1 MVKKR
6 IFSSVILLSIFI
18 ISFFEIYID
27 NSIYFL
33 SLILI
38 AGFVLIYELGKI
50 LKLKD
55 FSLIIYW
62 ILSAFPIIFFFCVV
76 LVSKNDYLLNIDI
89 RMINMN
95 FDYDSFGRMQ
105 FLLDKFAMQ
114 FAVTIGILSTI
125 FWIIIVPLDLYFKN
139 ISSNHKFKI
148 FYGYFLISPMI
159 IIAAAIFVEDRAPL
173 LALFLLIWIADI
185 GAYFF
190 GKLFGKTKLAKTISP
205 GKTIE
210 GALGGLFTNLLFVF
224 VWFLLTSYEYRYQ
237 EGFIL
242 KTILLFSA
250 VIAITALSIFGDIYE
265 SFLKRQAGVKDS
277 GKLIPGHGGLL
288 DRLDGFCPTIPLCF
302 MMAVVLNSF

>member
-1 MVKKR
+1 MLKKR
-6 IFSSVILLSIFI
+6 IFSSVILFSIFI

-55 FSLIIYW
+55 FSLVIYW
-62 ILSAFPIIFFFCVV
+62 IMSSVPIIFFFCLV
-76 LVSKNDYLLNIDI
+76 LISKNDYLLNIDI

-95 FDYDSFGRMQ
+95 FDYLSRSDAL
-105 FLLDKFAMQ
+105 LLDKFLKQ
-114 FAVTIGILSTI
+114 FSVFIGTISTI
-125 FWIIIVPLDLYFKN
+125 FWLIIVPLDMYFKN

-159 IIAAAIFVEDRAPL
+159 IISAAIFIEQRW
-173 LALFLLIWIADI
+173 ALFWLFVFIWIADI

-190 GKLFGKTKLAKTISP
+190 GKLFGKTKLAETISP
-205 GKTIE
+205 GKTVE
-210 GALGGLFTNLLFVF
+210 GALGGLFTNLLLVSVF
-224 VWFLLTSYEYRYQ
+224 IFWTIYYDAEIYVPYVILA
-237 EGFIL
+237 FI
-242 KTILLFSA
+242 A
-250 VIAITALSIFGDIYE
+250 VIAITALSVIGDIYE

-277 GKLIPGHGGLL
+277 GRLIPGHGGLL

>member
-1 MVKKR
+1 MLKKR
-6 IFSSVILLSIFI
+6 IFSSVILFSIFI

-55 FSLIIYW
+55 FSLVIYW
-62 ILSAFPIIFFFCVV
+62 IMSSVPIIFFFS
-76 LVSKNDYLLNIDI
+76 LALITKNDYLLNIDI

-95 FDYDSFGRMQ
+95 FDYLSRSDAL
-105 FLLDKFAMQ
+105 LLDKFLKQ
-114 FAVTIGILSTI
+114 FSVFIGTISTI
-125 FWIIIVPLDLYFKN
+125 FWLIIVPLDMYFKN

-159 IIAAAIFVEDRAPL
+159 IISAAIFIEQRW
-173 LALFLLIWIADI
+173 ALFWLFVFIWIADI

-190 GKLFGKTKLAKTISP
+190 GKLFGKTKLAETISP
-205 GKTIE
+205 GKTVE
-210 GALGGLFTNLLFVF
+210 GALGGLFTNLLLVSFFIFWTIYYDAEIYV
-224 VWFLLTSYEYRYQ
+224 RYVILA
-237 EGFIL
+237 FI
-242 KTILLFSA
+242 A
-250 VIAITALSIFGDIYE
+250 VIAITALSVIGDIYE

-277 GKLIPGHGGLL
+277 GRLIPGHGGLL

>member
-1 MVKKR
+1 MLKKR
-6 IFSSVILLSIFI
+6 IFSSVILFSIFI

-55 FSLIIYW
+55 FSLVIYW
-62 ILSAFPIIFFFCVV
+62 IMSSVPIIFFFSLV
-76 LVSKNDYLLNIDI
+76 LITKNDYLLNIDI

-95 FDYDSFGRMQ
+95 FDYLSRSDAL
-105 FLLDKFAMQ
+105 LLDKFLKQ
-114 FAVTIGILSTI
+114 FSVFIGTISTI
-125 FWIIIVPLDLYFKN
+125 FWLIIVPLDMYFKN

-159 IIAAAIFVEDRAPL
+159 IISAAIFIEQRW
-173 LALFLLIWIADI
+173 ALFWLFVFIWIADI

-190 GKLFGKTKLAKTISP
+190 GKLFGKTKLVETISP
-205 GKTIE
+205 GKTVE
-210 GALGGLFTNLLFVF
+210 GALGGLFTNLLLVSFFIFWTIYYDAEIYV
-224 VWFLLTSYEYRYQ
+224 RYVILA
-237 EGFIL
+237 FI
-242 KTILLFSA
+242 A
-250 VIAITALSIFGDIYE
+250 VIAITALSVIGDIYE

-277 GKLIPGHGGLL
+277 GRIIPGHGGLL
-288 DRLDGFCPTIPLCF
+288 DRLDGFCPTIPLYF
-302 MMAVVLNSF
+302 MMAFVLTNI

>member
-1 MVKKR
+1 MLKKR
-6 IFSSVILLSIFI
+6 IFSSVILFSIFI

-33 SLILI
+33 SLILT

-55 FSLIIYW
+55 FSLVIYW
-62 ILSAFPIIFFFCVV
+62 IMSSVPIIFFFSLV
-76 LVSKNDYLLNIDI
+76 LITKNDYLLNIDI

-95 FDYDSFGRMQ
+95 FDYLSRSDAL
-105 FLLDKFAMQ
+105 LLDKFLKQ
-114 FAVTIGILSTI
+114 FSVFIGIISTI
-125 FWIIIVPLDLYFKN
+125 FWLIIVPLDMYFKN

-159 IIAAAIFVEDRAPL
+159 IISAAIFIEQRW
-173 LALFLLIWIADI
+173 ALFWLFVFIWIADI

-190 GKLFGKTKLAKTISP
+190 GKLFGKTKLAETISP
-205 GKTIE
+205 GKTVE
-210 GALGGLFTNLLFVF
+210 GALGGLFTNLLLVSF
-224 VWFLLTSYEYRYQ
+224 
-237 EGFIL
+237 FIFW
-242 KTILLFSA
+242 TIYYDAEIYVPYVILAFIA
-250 VIAITALSIFGDIYE
+250 VIAITALSVIGDIYE

-277 GKLIPGHGGLL
+277 GSLIPGHGGLL

>member
-1 MVKKR
+1 MLKKR
-6 IFSSVILLSIFI
+6 IFSSVILFSIFI

-55 FSLIIYW
+55 FSLVIYW
-62 ILSAFPIIFFFCVV
+62 IMSSVPIIFFFSLV
-76 LVSKNDYLLNIDI
+76 LITKNDYLLNIDI

-95 FDYDSFGRMQ
+95 FDYLSRSDAL
-105 FLLDKFAMQ
+105 LLDKFLKQ
-114 FAVTIGILSTI
+114 FSVFIGTISTI
-125 FWIIIVPLDLYFKN
+125 FWLIIVPLDMYFKN

-159 IIAAAIFVEDRAPL
+159 IISAAIFIEQRW
-173 LALFLLIWIADI
+173 ALFWLFVFIWIADI

-190 GKLFGKTKLAKTISP
+190 GKLFGKTKLVETISP
-205 GKTIE
+205 GKTVE
-210 GALGGLFTNLLFVF
+210 GALGGLFTNLLLVSVF
-224 VWFLLTSYEYRYQ
+224 IFWTIYYDAEIYVRYVILA
-237 EGFIL
+237 FI
-242 KTILLFSA
+242 A
-250 VIAITALSIFGDIYE
+250 VIAITALSVIGDIYE

-277 GKLIPGHGGLL
+277 GRLIPGHGGLL

-302 MMAVVLNSF
+302 MMVVVLNSF

>member
-1 MVKKR
+1 MLKKR
-6 IFSSVILLSIFI
+6 IFSSVILFSIFI

-55 FSLIIYW
+55 FSLVIYW
-62 ILSAFPIIFFFCVV
+62 IMSSVPIIFFFSLV
-76 LVSKNDYLLNIDI
+76 LITKNDYLLNIDI

-95 FDYDSFGRMQ
+95 FDYLSRSDAL
-105 FLLDKFAMQ
+105 LLDKFLKQ
-114 FAVTIGILSTI
+114 FSVFIGIISTI
-125 FWIIIVPLDLYFKN
+125 FWLIIVPLDMYFKN

-159 IIAAAIFVEDRAPL
+159 IISAAIFIEQRW
-173 LALFLLIWIADI
+173 ALFWLFVFIWIADI

-190 GKLFGKTKLAKTISP
+190 GKLFGKTKLVETISP
-205 GKTIE
+205 GKTVE
-210 GALGGLFTNLLFVF
+210 GALGGLFTNLLLVSF
-224 VWFLLTSYEYRYQ
+224 
-237 EGFIL
+237 FIFW
-242 KTILLFSA
+242 TIYYDAEIYVPYLILAFIA
-250 VIAITALSIFGDIYE
+250 VIVITALSIFGDIYE

-277 GKLIPGHGGLL
+277 GRLIPGHGGLL

-302 MMAVVLNSF
+302 MMVVVLNSF

>member
-1 MVKKR
+1 MLKKR
-6 IFSSVILLSIFI
+6 IFSSIILLSIFI

-55 FSLIIYW
+55 FSLVIYW
-62 ILSAFPIIFFFCVV
+62 IMSSVPIIFFFSLV
-76 LVSKNDYLLNIDI
+76 LITKNDYLLNIDI

-95 FDYDSFGRMQ
+95 FDYLSRSDAL
-105 FLLDKFAMQ
+105 LLDKFLKQ
-114 FAVTIGILSTI
+114 FSVFFGIISTI
-125 FWIIIVPLDLYFKN
+125 FWIIIVPLDLYLKN
-139 ISSNHKFKI
+139 ISSNNKFKI

-159 IIAAAIFVEDRAPL
+159 IIAAAIFIEQRW
-173 LALFLLIWIADI
+173 ALFWLFVFIWIADI

-190 GKLFGKTKLAKTISP
+190 GKLFGKTKLAETISP
-205 GKTIE
+205 GKTVE
-210 GALGGLFTNLLFVF
+210 GALGGLFTNLLLVSF
-224 VWFLLTSYEYRYQ
+224 
-237 EGFIL
+237 FIFW
-242 KTILLFSA
+242 TIYYDAEIYVPYVILAFIA
-250 VIAITALSIFGDIYE
+250 VIAITALSVIGDIYE

-277 GKLIPGHGGLL
+277 GRLIPGHGGLL

-302 MMAVVLNSF
+302 MTAVVLNSF

>member
-55 FSLIIYW
+55 FSLVIYW
-62 ILSAFPIIFFFCVV
+62 IMSSVPIIFFFSLV
-76 LVSKNDYLLNIDI
+76 LITKNDYLLNIDI

-95 FDYDSFGRMQ
+95 FDYLSRSDAL
-105 FLLDKFAMQ
+105 LLDKFLKQ
-114 FAVTIGILSTI
+114 FSVFIGIISTI
-125 FWIIIVPLDLYFKN
+125 FWLIIVPLDMYFKN

-159 IIAAAIFVEDRAPL
+159 IISAAIFIEQRW
-173 LALFLLIWIADI
+173 ALFWLFVFIWIADI

-190 GKLFGKTKLAKTISP
+190 GKLFGKTKLVETISP
-205 GKTIE
+205 GKTVE
-210 GALGGLFTNLLFVF
+210 GALGGLFTNLLLVSF
-224 VWFLLTSYEYRYQ
+224 
-237 EGFIL
+237 FIFW
-242 KTILLFSA
+242 TIYYDAEIYVPYLILAFIA
-250 VIAITALSIFGDIYE
+250 VIAITALSVFGDIYE

-277 GKLIPGHGGLL
+277 GRLIPGHGGLL

>member
-1 MVKKR
+1 MLKKR
-6 IFSSVILLSIFI
+6 IFSSVILFSIFI

-55 FSLIIYW
+55 FSLVIYW
-62 ILSAFPIIFFFCVV
+62 IMSSVPIIFFFSLV
-76 LVSKNDYLLNIDI
+76 LITKNDYLLNIDI

-95 FDYDSFGRMQ
+95 FDYLSRSDAL
-105 FLLDKFAMQ
+105 LLDKFLKQ
-114 FAVTIGILSTI
+114 FSVFIGTISTI
-125 FWIIIVPLDLYFKN
+125 FWLIIVPLDMYFKN

-159 IIAAAIFVEDRAPL
+159 IISAAIFIEQRW
-173 LALFLLIWIADI
+173 ALFWLFVFIWIADI
-185 GAYFF
+185 GAYSF
-190 GKLFGKTKLAKTISP
+190 GKLFGKTKLVETISP
-205 GKTIE
+205 GKTVE
-210 GALGGLFTNLLFVF
+210 GALGGLFTNLLLVSF
-224 VWFLLTSYEYRYQ
+224 
-237 EGFIL
+237 FIFW
-242 KTILLFSA
+242 TIYYDAEIYVPYVIFAFIA
-250 VIAITALSIFGDIYE
+250 VIAITAISVFGDIYE

-277 GKLIPGHGGLL
+277 GRLIPGHGGLL

-302 MMAVVLNSF
+302 MMVVVLNSF

>member
-1 MVKKR
+1 MLKKR
-6 IFSSVILLSIFI
+6 IFSSIILFSIFI

-33 SLILI
+33 SLILV

-55 FSLIIYW
+55 FSLVIYW
-62 ILSAFPIIFFFCVV
+62 IMSSVPIIFFFCLV

-95 FDYDSFGRMQ
+95 FDYLSRSDAL
-105 FLLDKFAMQ
+105 LLDKFLKQ
-114 FAVTIGILSTI
+114 FSVFIGIISTI
-125 FWIIIVPLDLYFKN
+125 FWIIIVPLDMYFKN
-139 ISSNHKFKI
+139 VSSNHKFKI

-159 IIAAAIFVEDRAPL
+159 IISAAIFIEQRW
-173 LALFLLIWIADI
+173 ALFWLFVFIWIADI

-190 GKLFGKTKLAKTISP
+190 GKLFGKTKLAETISP
-205 GKTIE
+205 GKTVE
-210 GALGGLFTNLLFVF
+210 GALGGLFTNLLLVSFF
-224 VWFLLTSYEYRYQ
+224 IFWTIYYEAEIYVTYLILA
-237 EGFIL
+237 FI
-242 KTILLFSA
+242 A
-250 VIAITALSIFGDIYE
+250 VIAITALSVFGDIYE

-277 GKLIPGHGGLL
+277 GRLIPGHGGLL

>member
-1 MVKKR
+1 MLKKR
-6 IFSSVILLSIFI
+6 IFSSVILFSIFI

-55 FSLIIYW
+55 FSLVIYW
-62 ILSAFPIIFFFCVV
+62 IMSSVPIIFFFSLV
-76 LVSKNDYLLNIDI
+76 LITKNDYLLNIDI

-95 FDYDSFGRMQ
+95 FDYLSRSDAL
-105 FLLDKFAMQ
+105 LLDKFLKQ
-114 FAVTIGILSTI
+114 FSVFIGTISTI
-125 FWIIIVPLDLYFKN
+125 FWLIIVPLDMYFKN

-159 IIAAAIFVEDRAPL
+159 IISAAIFIEQRW
-173 LALFLLIWIADI
+173 ALFWLFVFIWIADI

-190 GKLFGKTKLAKTISP
+190 GKFFGKTKLVETISP
-205 GKTIE
+205 GKTVE
-210 GALGGLFTNLLFVF
+210 GALGGLFTNLLLVSFFIFWTIYYDAEIYV
-224 VWFLLTSYEYRYQ
+224 RYVILA
-237 EGFIL
+237 FI
-242 KTILLFSA
+242 A
-250 VIAITALSIFGDIYE
+250 VIAITALSVIGDIYE

-277 GKLIPGHGGLL
+277 GRLIPGHGGLL

-302 MMAVVLNSF
+302 MMVVVLNSF

>member
-1 MVKKR
+1 MLKKR
-6 IFSSVILLSIFI
+6 IFSSVILFLIFI

-38 AGFVLIYELGKI
+38 AGFVLIHELGKI

-55 FSLIIYW
+55 FSLVIYW
-62 ILSAFPIIFFFCVV
+62 IMSSVPIIFFFSLV
-76 LVSKNDYLLNIDI
+76 LITKNDYLLNIDI

-95 FDYDSFGRMQ
+95 FDYLSRSDAL
-105 FLLDKFAMQ
+105 LLDKFLKQ
-114 FAVTIGILSTI
+114 FSVFIGIISTI
-125 FWIIIVPLDLYFKN
+125 FWLIIVPLDMYFKN

-159 IIAAAIFVEDRAPL
+159 IIAAAIFIEQRW
-173 LALFLLIWIADI
+173 ALFWLFVFIWIADI

-190 GKLFGKTKLAKTISP
+190 GKLFGKTKLAETISP
-205 GKTIE
+205 GKTVE
-210 GALGGLFTNLLFVF
+210 GALGGLFTNLLLVSF
-224 VWFLLTSYEYRYQ
+224 
-237 EGFIL
+237 FIFW
-242 KTILLFSA
+242 TIYYDAEIYVPYLILAFIA
-250 VIAITALSIFGDIYE
+250 VIVITALSIFGDIYE

>member
-1 MVKKR
+1 MLKKR
-6 IFSSVILLSIFI
+6 IFSSVILFSIFI

-55 FSLIIYW
+55 FSLVIYW
-62 ILSAFPIIFFFCVV
+62 IMSSVPIIFFFSLV
-76 LVSKNDYLLNIDI
+76 LITKNDYLLNIDI

-95 FDYDSFGRMQ
+95 FDYLSRSDAL
-105 FLLDKFAMQ
+105 LLDKFLKQ
-114 FAVTIGILSTI
+114 FSVFIGTISTI
-125 FWIIIVPLDLYFKN
+125 FWLIIVPLDMYFKN

-159 IIAAAIFVEDRAPL
+159 IISAAIFIEQRW
-173 LALFLLIWIADI
+173 ALFWLFVFIWIADI
-185 GAYFF
+185 GAYSF
-190 GKLFGKTKLAKTISP
+190 GKLFGKTKLAETISP
-205 GKTIE
+205 GKTVE
-210 GALGGLFTNLLFVF
+210 GALGGLFTNLLLVSFFIFWTIYYDAEIYV
-224 VWFLLTSYEYRYQ
+224 RYVILA
-237 EGFIL
+237 FI
-242 KTILLFSA
+242 A
-250 VIAITALSIFGDIYE
+250 VIAITALSVIGDIYE

-277 GKLIPGHGGLL
+277 GRLIPGHGGLL

-302 MMAVVLNSF
+302 MMVVVLNSF

>member
-1 MVKKR
+1 MLKKR
-6 IFSSVILLSIFI
+6 IFSSVILFSIFI
-18 ISFFEIYID
+18 ISFFEIYVD

-55 FSLIIYW
+55 FSLLIYW
-62 ILSAFPIIFFFCVV
+62 VMSSVPIIFFFCLV
-76 LVSKNDYLLNIDI
+76 LISKNDYLLNIDI

-95 FDYDSFGRMQ
+95 FDYLSQSDA
-105 FLLDKFAMQ
+105 LLFDKFLKQ
-114 FAVTIGILSTI
+114 FSVFIGIISTI
-125 FWIIIVPLDLYFKN
+125 FWIIIVPLDMYFKN

-159 IIAAAIFVEDRAPL
+159 IISAAIFIEQRW
-173 LALFLLIWIADI
+173 ALFCLFVFIWIADI

-190 GKLFGKTKLAKTISP
+190 GKLFGKTKLAETISP
-205 GKTIE
+205 GKTVE
-210 GALGGLFTNLLFVF
+210 GALGGLFTNLLLVSF
-224 VWFLLTSYEYRYQ
+224 
-237 EGFIL
+237 FIFW
-242 KTILLFSA
+242 TIYYDAEIYVPHLILAFIA
-250 VIAITALSIFGDIYE
+250 VIAITALSVFGDIYE

-277 GKLIPGHGGLL
+277 GRLIPGHGGLF

-302 MMAVVLNSF
+302 MMAVVLKSF

>member
-1 MVKKR
+1 MLKKR
-6 IFSSVILLSIFI
+6 IFSSIILFSIFI

-55 FSLIIYW
+55 FSLVIYW
-62 ILSAFPIIFFFCVV
+62 IMSSVPIIFFFSLV
-76 LVSKNDYLLNIDI
+76 LITKNDYLLNIDI

-95 FDYDSFGRMQ
+95 FDYLSRSDVL
-105 FLLDKFAMQ
+105 LLDKFLKQ
-114 FAVTIGILSTI
+114 FSVFIGIISTI
-125 FWIIIVPLDLYFKN
+125 FWIIIVPLDMHFKN

-159 IIAAAIFVEDRAPL
+159 IIAAAIFIEQRW
-173 LALFLLIWIADI
+173 ALFWLFVFIWIADI

-190 GKLFGKTKLAKTISP
+190 GKLFGKTKLAETISP
-205 GKTIE
+205 GKTVE
-210 GALGGLFTNLLFVF
+210 GALGGLFTNLLLVSFFIFWTIYYDAEIYVPYVF
-224 VWFLLTSYEYRYQ
+224 LA
-237 EGFIL
+237 FI
-242 KTILLFSA
+242 A
-250 VIAITALSIFGDIYE
+250 VIAITALSVIGDIYE

-277 GKLIPGHGGLL
+277 GRLIPGHGGLL

-302 MMAVVLNSF
+302 MMAVVLSSF

>member
-1 MVKKR
+1 MLKKR
-6 IFSSVILLSIFI
+6 IFSSVILFSIFI

-55 FSLIIYW
+55 FSLVIYW
-62 ILSAFPIIFFFCVV
+62 IMSSVPIIFFFSLV
-76 LVSKNDYLLNIDI
+76 LITKNDYLLNIDI

-95 FDYDSFGRMQ
+95 FDYLSRSDAL
-105 FLLDKFAMQ
+105 LLDKFLKQ
-114 FAVTIGILSTI
+114 FSVFIGIISTI
-125 FWIIIVPLDLYFKN
+125 FWLIIVPLDMYFKN

-159 IIAAAIFVEDRAPL
+159 IISAAIFIEQRW
-173 LALFLLIWIADI
+173 ALFWLFVFIWIADI

-190 GKLFGKTKLAKTISP
+190 GKLFGKTKLVETISP
-205 GKTIE
+205 GKTVE
-210 GALGGLFTNLLFVF
+210 GALGGLFTNLLLVSFFIFWTIYYDAEIYV
-224 VWFLLTSYEYRYQ
+224 RYVILA
-237 EGFIL
+237 FI
-242 KTILLFSA
+242 A
-250 VIAITALSIFGDIYE
+250 VIAITALSVIGDIYE

-277 GKLIPGHGGLL
+277 GRLIPGHGGLL

-302 MMAVVLNSF
+302 MMVVVLNSF

>member
-1 MVKKR
+1 MLKKR
-6 IFSSVILLSIFI
+6 IFSSVILFSIFI

-55 FSLIIYW
+55 FSLVIYW
-62 ILSAFPIIFFFCVV
+62 IMSSVPIIFFFSLV
-76 LVSKNDYLLNIDI
+76 LITKNDYLLNIDI

-95 FDYDSFGRMQ
+95 FDYLSRSDAL
-105 FLLDKFAMQ
+105 LLDKFLKQ
-114 FAVTIGILSTI
+114 FSVFIGIISTI
-125 FWIIIVPLDLYFKN
+125 FWLIIVPLDMYFKN

-159 IIAAAIFVEDRAPL
+159 IISAAIFIEQRW
-173 LALFLLIWIADI
+173 ALFWLFVFIWIADI

-190 GKLFGKTKLAKTISP
+190 GKLFGKTKLVETISP
-205 GKTIE
+205 GKTVE
-210 GALGGLFTNLLFVF
+210 GALGGLFTNLLLVSFFIFWTIYYDAEIYV
-224 VWFLLTSYEYRYQ
+224 RYVILA
-237 EGFIL
+237 FI
-242 KTILLFSA
+242 A
-250 VIAITALSIFGDIYE
+250 VIAITVLSVIGDIYE

-277 GKLIPGHGGLL
+277 GRLIPGHGGLL

-302 MMAVVLNSF
+302 MMVVVLNSF

>member
-1 MVKKR
+1 MLKKR
-6 IFSSVILLSIFI
+6 IFSSIILFLIFI

-55 FSLIIYW
+55 FSLVIYW
-62 ILSAFPIIFFFCVV
+62 IMSSVPIIFFFCLV

-95 FDYDSFGRMQ
+95 FDYLSRSDAL
-105 FLLDKFAMQ
+105 LLDKFLKQ
-114 FAVTIGILSTI
+114 FSVFFGIISTI
-125 FWIIIVPLDLYFKN
+125 FWLIIVPLDMFFKN

-159 IIAAAIFVEDRAPL
+159 IISAAIFIEQRW
-173 LALFLLIWIADI
+173 ALFWLFVFIWIADI

-190 GKLFGKTKLAKTISP
+190 GKLFGKTKLAETISP
-205 GKTIE
+205 GKTVE
-210 GALGGLFTNLLFVF
+210 GALGGLFSNLLLVSF
-224 VWFLLTSYEYRYQ
+224 
-237 EGFIL
+237 FIFW
-242 KTILLFSA
+242 TIYYDAEIYVPYVILDFIA
-250 VIAITALSIFGDIYE
+250 VIAITALSVIGDIYE

-277 GKLIPGHGGLL
+277 GRLIPGHGGLL

>member
-1 MVKKR
+1 MLKKR
-6 IFSSVILLSIFI
+6 IFSSVILFSIFI

-55 FSLIIYW
+55 FSLVIYW
-62 ILSAFPIIFFFCVV
+62 IMSSVPIIFFFSLV
-76 LVSKNDYLLNIDI
+76 LITKNDYLLNIDI

-95 FDYDSFGRMQ
+95 FDYLSQSDAL
-105 FLLDKFAMQ
+105 LLDKFLKQ
-114 FAVTIGILSTI
+114 FSVFIGIISTF
-125 FWIIIVPLDLYFKN
+125 FWLIIVPLDMYFKN

-159 IIAAAIFVEDRAPL
+159 IISAAIFIEQRW
-173 LALFLLIWIADI
+173 ALFWLFVFIWIADI

-190 GKLFGKTKLAKTISP
+190 GKLFGKTKLAETISP
-205 GKTIE
+205 GKTVE
-210 GALGGLFTNLLFVF
+210 GALGGLFTNLLLVSF
-224 VWFLLTSYEYRYQ
+224 
-237 EGFIL
+237 FIFW
-242 KTILLFSA
+242 TIYYDAEIYVPYVILAFIA
-250 VIAITALSIFGDIYE
+250 VIAITALSVIGDIYE

-277 GKLIPGHGGLL
+277 GRLIPGHGGLL

>member
-1 MVKKR
+1 MLKKR

-38 AGFVLIYELGKI
+38 VGFVLIYELGKI

-55 FSLIIYW
+55 FSLLIYW
-62 ILSAFPIIFFFCVV
+62 ILSAVPIIFFFCLV
-76 LVSKNDYLLNIDI
+76 LISKNDYLLNIDI

-95 FDYDSFGRMQ
+95 FDYLSQSDAL
-105 FLLDKFAMQ
+105 LLDKFATQ
-114 FAVTIGILSTI
+114 FAVFMGIISTI

-159 IIAAAIFVEDRAPL
+159 IISAGIFVIDRSP
-173 LALFLLIWIADI
+173 LFLIFLFIWIADI
-185 GAYFF
+185 GAYIF
-190 GKLFGKTKLAKTISP
+190 GKLYGKTKLAESISP
-205 GKTIE
+205 GKTVE
-210 GALGGLFTNLLFVF
+210 GALGGLFTNLLFVLF
-224 VWFLLTSYEYRYQ
+224 LFLLFGHEHRDH
-237 EGFIL
+237 EDFVL
-242 KTILLFSA
+242 RAILLFSA

-277 GKLIPGHGGLL
+277 GRLIPGHGGLL

-302 MMAVVLNSF
+302 FMLLVLGYF

>member
-1 MVKKR
+1 MLKKR
-6 IFSSVILLSIFI
+6 IFSSVILFSIFI

-55 FSLIIYW
+55 FSLVIYW
-62 ILSAFPIIFFFCVV
+62 IMSSVPIIFFFSLV
-76 LVSKNDYLLNIDI
+76 LITKNDYLLNIDI

-95 FDYDSFGRMQ
+95 FDYLSRSDAL
-105 FLLDKFAMQ
+105 LLDKFLKQ
-114 FAVTIGILSTI
+114 FSVFIGTISTI
-125 FWIIIVPLDLYFKN
+125 FWLIIVPLDMYFKN

-159 IIAAAIFVEDRAPL
+159 IISAAIFIEQRW
-173 LALFLLIWIADI
+173 ALFWLFVFIWIADI

-190 GKLFGKTKLAKTISP
+190 GKLFGKTKLAETISP
-205 GKTIE
+205 GKTVE
-210 GALGGLFTNLLFVF
+210 GALGGLFTNLLLVSF
-224 VWFLLTSYEYRYQ
+224 
-237 EGFIL
+237 FIFW
-242 KTILLFSA
+242 TIYYDAEIYVPYLILAFIA
-250 VIAITALSIFGDIYE
+250 VIAITALSVFGDIYE

-277 GKLIPGHGGLL
+277 GRLIPGHGGLL

>member
-1 MVKKR
+1 MLKKR
-6 IFSSVILLSIFI
+6 IFSSVILFSIFI

-55 FSLIIYW
+55 FSLVIYW
-62 ILSAFPIIFFFCVV
+62 IMSSVPIIFFFSLV
-76 LVSKNDYLLNIDI
+76 LITKNDYLLNIDI

-95 FDYDSFGRMQ
+95 FDYLSRSDAL
-105 FLLDKFAMQ
+105 LLDKFLKQ
-114 FAVTIGILSTI
+114 FSVFIGIISTI
-125 FWIIIVPLDLYFKN
+125 FWLIIVPLDMYFKN

-159 IIAAAIFVEDRAPL
+159 IISAAIFIEQRW
-173 LALFLLIWIADI
+173 ALFWLFVFIWIADI
-185 GAYFF
+185 GAYSF
-190 GKLFGKTKLAKTISP
+190 GKLFGKTKLAETISP
-205 GKTIE
+205 GKTVE
-210 GALGGLFTNLLFVF
+210 GALGGLFTNLLLVSFFIFWTIYYDAEIYV
-224 VWFLLTSYEYRYQ
+224 RYVILA
-237 EGFIL
+237 FI
-242 KTILLFSA
+242 A
-250 VIAITALSIFGDIYE
+250 VIAITALSVIGDIYE

-277 GKLIPGHGGLL
+277 GRLIPGHGGLL

>member
-1 MVKKR
+1 MLKKR
-6 IFSSVILLSIFI
+6 IFSSVILFSIFI

-55 FSLIIYW
+55 FSLVIYW
-62 ILSAFPIIFFFCVV
+62 IMSSVPIIFFFSLV
-76 LVSKNDYLLNIDI
+76 LITKNDYLLNIDI

-95 FDYDSFGRMQ
+95 FDYLSRSDAL
-105 FLLDKFAMQ
+105 LLDKFLKQ
-114 FAVTIGILSTI
+114 FSVFIGTISTI
-125 FWIIIVPLDLYFKN
+125 FWLIIVPLDMYFKN

-159 IIAAAIFVEDRAPL
+159 IISAAVFIEQRW
-173 LALFLLIWIADI
+173 ALFWLFVFIWTADI

-190 GKLFGKTKLAKTISP
+190 GKLFGKTKLVETISP
-205 GKTIE
+205 GKTVE
-210 GALGGLFTNLLFVF
+210 GALGGLFTNLLLVSFFIFWTIYYDAEIYV
-224 VWFLLTSYEYRYQ
+224 RYVILA
-237 EGFIL
+237 FI
-242 KTILLFSA
+242 A
-250 VIAITALSIFGDIYE
+250 VIAITALSVIGDIYE

-277 GKLIPGHGGLL
+277 GRLIPGHGGLL

-302 MMAVVLNSF
+302 MMVVVLNSF

>member
-1 MVKKR
+1 MLKKR
-6 IFSSVILLSIFI
+6 IFSSVILFSIFI

-62 ILSAFPIIFFFCVV
+62 IMSSVPIIFFFSLV
-76 LVSKNDYLLNIDI
+76 LITKNDYLLNIDI

-95 FDYDSFGRMQ
+95 FDYLSRSDAL
-105 FLLDKFAMQ
+105 LLDKFLKQ
-114 FAVTIGILSTI
+114 FSVFIGTISTI
-125 FWIIIVPLDLYFKN
+125 FWLIIVPLDMYFKN

-159 IIAAAIFVEDRAPL
+159 IISAAIFIEQRW
-173 LALFLLIWIADI
+173 ALFWLFVFIWIADI

-190 GKLFGKTKLAKTISP
+190 GKLFGKTKLVETISP
-205 GKTIE
+205 GKTVE
-210 GALGGLFTNLLFVF
+210 GALGGLFANLLLVSF
-224 VWFLLTSYEYRYQ
+224 
-237 EGFIL
+237 FIFW
-242 KTILLFSA
+242 TIYYDAEIYVPYVILAFIA
-250 VIAITALSIFGDIYE
+250 VIAITAISVFGDIYE

-277 GKLIPGHGGLL
+277 GRLIPGHGGLL

>member
-1 MVKKR
+1 MLKKR
-6 IFSSVILLSIFI
+6 IFSSIILFSIFI

-55 FSLIIYW
+55 FSLVIYW
-62 ILSAFPIIFFFCVV
+62 IMSSVPIIFFFCLV

-95 FDYDSFGRMQ
+95 FDYLSRSDAL
-105 FLLDKFAMQ
+105 LLDKFLKQ
-114 FAVTIGILSTI
+114 FSVFIGIISTI
-125 FWIIIVPLDLYFKN
+125 FWIIIVPLDMYFRN

-159 IIAAAIFVEDRAPL
+159 IISAAIFIEQRW
-173 LALFLLIWIADI
+173 ALFWLFVFIWIADI

-205 GKTIE
+205 GKTVE
-210 GALGGLFTNLLFVF
+210 GALGGLFTNLLLVSF
-224 VWFLLTSYEYRYQ
+224 
-237 EGFIL
+237 FIFWTVYYDAEIYVPYL
-242 KTILLFSA
+242 ILAFIA
-250 VIAITALSIFGDIYE
+250 VIAITALSVFGDIYE
-265 SFLKRQAGVKDS
+265 SFLKRQAGIKDS
-277 GKLIPGHGGLL
+277 GRLIPGHGGLL

-302 MMAVVLNSF
+302 MIAVVLNSF